1 MMGSSGYREEVFNV
15 LLALLLHERGVI
27 SAPEQSFRQA
37 LQERRHV
44 PDVLVV
50 YHGLRTVIEGKV
62 ADKSA
67 ATEKALVQARD
78 RVGSG
83 VAHVGIA
90 LLYPAAIRKIPSFSE
105 LQGFLSSCT
114 FKVAVCSET
123 GETGWTEGGL
133 DYLADVLRG
142 TFEQLIREDAVVKA
156 VDVLDAGID
165 EFARLVFI
173 SPATINRAA
182 EILGIREVPKRSRKK
197 SEDEEE

>member
-1 MMGSSGYREEVFNV
+1 MSSSGYREEVFNV
-15 LLALLLHERGVI
+15 LLALLLHERGVVT
-27 SAPEQSFRQA
+27 APEQSLREAIEQ
-37 LQERRHV
+37 RRHV

-50 YHGLRTVIEGKV
+50 YRGLRTVIEGKV
-62 ADKSA
+62 ADKA
-67 ATEKALVQARD
+67 GADVRAIEQARD
-78 RVGSG
+78 RVNSG
-83 VAHVGIA
+83 IAHVGIA
-90 LLYPAAIRKIPSFSE
+90 LLYPAAIRKTPSFSE
-105 LQGFLSSCT
+105 LQGFLSTCT

-156 VDVLDAGID
+156 VDVLNAGIE
-165 EFARLVFI
+165 EFARLVFT

-197 SEDEEE
+197 STDEEL

>member
-1 MMGSSGYREEVFNV
+1 MSSSGYREEVFNV

-50 YHGLRTVIEGKV
+50 YRGLRTVIEGKV
-62 ADKSA
+62 ADKSDA
-67 ATEKALVQARD
+67 AEKALVQARD
-78 RVGSG
+78 RVSSG

-114 FKVAVCSET
+114 FKVAVCTET
-123 GETGWTEGGL
+123 GETGWTEGGVN
-133 DYLADVLRG
+133 YLADVLRG
-142 TFEQLIREDAVVKA
+142 TFEQLVREDAVVKA
-156 VDVLDAGID
+156 VDVLNAGIE
-165 EFARLVFI
+165 EFARLVFT
-173 SPATINRAA
+173 SPATVDRAA

-197 SEDEEE
+197 STDEEL

>member
-1 MMGSSGYREEVFNV
+1 MSSSGYREEVFNV
-15 LLALLLHERGVI
+15 LLALLLHDRGVI

-50 YHGLRTVIEGKV
+50 YRGLRTVIEGKV
-62 ADKSA
+62 ADKSDA
-67 ATEKALVQARD
+67 AEKALVQARD
-78 RVGSG
+78 RVSSG

-114 FKVAVCSET
+114 FKVAVCTET
-123 GETGWTEGGL
+123 GETGWTEGGV

-142 TFEQLIREDAVVKA
+142 TFEQLVREDAVVKA
-156 VDVLDAGID
+156 VDVLNAGIE
-165 EFARLVFI
+165 EFARLVFT
-173 SPATINRAA
+173 SPATVDRAA

-197 SEDEEE
+197 STDEEL

>member
-1 MMGSSGYREEVFNV
+1 MTTSGYREEVFNV
-15 LLALLLHERGVI
+15 LLALLLHERGVVT
-27 SAPEQSFRQA
+27 APEQSFRQA

-50 YHGLRTVIEGKV
+50 YRGLRTVIEGKV
-62 ADKSA
+62 ADKSN

-114 FKVAVCSET
+114 FEVAVCSET
-123 GETGWTEGGL
+123 GETGWTGGGL

-142 TFEQLIREDAVVKA
+142 TFEQLVREDAIVEA
-156 VDVLDAGID
+156 VDVLNAGIG
-165 EFARLVFI
+165 EFARLVFT
-173 SPATINRAA
+173 SPATVDRAA

-197 SEDEEE
+197 STDEES

>member
-1 MMGSSGYREEVFNV
+1 MSSSGYREEVFNV
-15 LLALLLHERGVI
+15 LLALLLHERCVVI
-27 SAPEQSFRQA
+27 APEQSFRQA

-50 YHGLRTVIEGKV
+50 YRGLRTVIEGKV
-62 ADKSA
+62 ADKLA
-67 ATEKALVQARD
+67 AAEKALLQARD
-78 RVGSG
+78 RVVSG

-114 FKVAVCSET
+114 FKVAVCTET

-156 VDVLDAGID
+156 VDVLNAGID
-165 EFARLVFI
+165 EFARLVFT

-182 EILGIREVPKRSRKK
+182 EILGICEVPKRSRKK
-197 SEDEEE
+197 SADEEL

>member
-1 MMGSSGYREEVFNV
+1 MSNGYREEVFNV
-15 LLALLLHERGVI
+15 LLALLLHERSIVT
-27 SAPEQSFRQA
+27 APEQSLRQA
-37 LQERRHV
+37 IEQRRHV

-50 YHGLRTVIEGKV
+50 YRGLRTVIEGKV
-62 ADKSA
+62 ADKA
-67 ATEKALVQARD
+67 GADEKAFEQARD
-78 RVGSG
+78 RVNSG
-83 VAHVGIA
+83 IAHVGIA

-142 TFEQLIREDAVVKA
+142 TFERLVHEDAVVKA
-156 VDVLDAGID
+156 VNVLKAGID
-165 EFARLVFI
+165 EFARLVFT
-173 SPATINRAA
+173 SPATVDRAA

-197 SEDEEE
+197 SVD

>member
-1 MMGSSGYREEVFNV
+1 VSNGYREEVFNV
-15 LLALLLHERGVI
+15 LLALLLHERSIVT
-27 SAPEQSFRQA
+27 APEQSLRQA
-37 LQERRHV
+37 IEQRRHV

-50 YHGLRTVIEGKV
+50 YRGLRTVIEGKV
-62 ADKSA
+62 ADKA
-67 ATEKALVQARD
+67 GADEKAFEQARD
-78 RVGSG
+78 RVNSG
-83 VAHVGIA
+83 IAHVGIA

-142 TFEQLIREDAVVKA
+142 TFERLVHEDAVVKA
-156 VDVLDAGID
+156 VNVLKAGID
-165 EFARLVFI
+165 EFARLVFT
-173 SPATINRAA
+173 SPATVDRAA

-197 SEDEEE
+197 SVD